1 MLTRLKTR
9 CHCLRI
15 DHHNNKLPETCN
27 ILFLPRHHLSSMD
40 MTLSD
45 YDGRTAL
52 HLAAA
57 EGHMSCVDFL
67 LAQCGVPYDPRD
79 RWGSRPLNEA
89 ETFGH
94 QAVVKYLKEWEHAH
108 PPGAQPEPKPESPD
122 TILEPK
128 PDANDAVKDP
138 SIREIVTRNGDKV
151 L

>member
-1 MLTRLKTR
+1 
-9 CHCLRI
+9 
-15 DHHNNKLPETCN
+15 
-27 ILFLPRHHLSSMD
+27 MD

-57 EGHMSCVDFL
+57 EGHLVCVDFL
-67 LAQCGVPYDPRD
+67 LAQCGVPHDPRD

-94 QAVVKYLKEWEHAH
+94 TAVVQYLKEWELAH
-108 PPGAQPEPKPESPD
+108 PNDKPADAATSSVD
-122 TILEPK
+122 DILEVK

-138 SIREIVTRNGDKV
+138 SIQEIVSRNGDKV
-151 L
+151 Q

>member
-1 MLTRLKTR
+1 
-9 CHCLRI
+9 
-15 DHHNNKLPETCN
+15 
-27 ILFLPRHHLSSMD
+27 MD

-57 EGHMSCVDFL
+57 EGHLACVDFL
-67 LAQCGVPYDPRD
+67 LAQCAVPHDPRD

-94 QAVVKYLKEWEHAH
+94 TAVVNYLKDWERTH
-108 PPGAQPEPKPESPD
+108 PHNEATDAPPSSVD
-122 TILEPK
+122 DLLEAK

-138 SIREIVTRNGDKV
+138 SIQEIVSRNGDKV
-151 L
+151 Q

>member
-1 MLTRLKTR
+1 
-9 CHCLRI
+9 
-15 DHHNNKLPETCN
+15 
-27 ILFLPRHHLSSMD
+27 MD

-57 EGHMSCVDFL
+57 EGHLGCVDFL

-94 QAVVKYLKEWEHAH
+94 TAVVNYLKEWERAH
-108 PPGAQPEPKPESPD
+108 PNEPPADANASTVDEM
-122 TILEPK
+122 ILEAK
-128 PDANDAVKDP
+128 PDQTTNDAIKDP
-138 SIREIVTRNGDKV
+138 SIQEIVSRNGDKV
-151 L
+151 Q

>member
-1 MLTRLKTR
+1 
-9 CHCLRI
+9 
-15 DHHNNKLPETCN
+15 
-27 ILFLPRHHLSSMD
+27 

-57 EGHMSCVDFL
+57 EGHLSCVDFL
-67 LAQCGVPYDPRD
+67 LAQCGVPHDPRD

-94 QAVVKYLKEWEHAH
+94 AAVVQYLKDWEASH
-108 PPGAQPEPKPESPD
+108 PTDQPADATPSSVD
-122 TILEPK
+122 DILEVK

-138 SIREIVTRNGDKV
+138 SIQEIVSRNGDKV
-151 L
+151 Q

>member
-1 MLTRLKTR
+1 
-9 CHCLRI
+9 
-15 DHHNNKLPETCN
+15 
-27 ILFLPRHHLSSMD
+27 MD

-57 EGHMSCVDFL
+57 EGHLSCVDFL
-67 LAQCGVPYDPRD
+67 LAQCGVPHDPRD

-94 QAVVKYLKEWEHAH
+94 TAVVQYLKEWEYAH
-108 PPGAQPEPKPESPD
+108 PTDKPVEAPPSTVD
-122 TILEPK
+122 DILEVK

-138 SIREIVTRNGDKV
+138 SITEIVSRNGDKV
-151 L
+151 Q